1 MLVTLNVPDELAAA
15 LSLANGDP
23 AHAALEAIA
32 LEAFRE
38 RRISAYQLRTLL
50 GFSSRFELYAFLK
63 ERRIETY
70 SAEDF
75 EHDIADLD
83 VAPPA
88 A

>member
-38 RRISAYQLRTLL
+38 RRI
-50 GFSSRFELYAFLK
+50 E
-63 ERRIETY
+63 IY